1 MQKMVWS
8 AMALVAAMAAGATPG
23 TAWSQA
29 ATTAPAPATSAAK
42 KEQIAKLLSLQ
53 APGIEQLATQ
63 IAQQPAIQLMQQ
75 AGAVVQRLP
84 EDKREALGRD
94 IDADIKKYVDSAVP
108 VVRSRATELA
118 PLTVGVLL
126 EERFSEQELRE
137 IVATLES
144 PTWRKFQGAAND
156 MQRAIVERLV
166 ADTRPLVD
174 PKVQALQKSI
184 GDRLRAA
191 APAPAPAAAPAPAPA
206 RTPARPPAPA
216 PKP

>member
-8 AMALVAAMAAGATPG
+8 AMALAAVMAAGVTPG

-29 ATTAPAPATSAAK
+29 ATTAPATSAAK
-42 KEQIAKLLSLQ
+42 KEQITKLLSLQ

-75 AGAVVQRLP
+75 AGAVLQRLP

-108 VVRSRATELA
+108 VVRNRASELA
-118 PLTVGVLL
+118 PLTVGALL

-206 RTPARPPAPA
+206 PARAPA
-216 PKP
+216 KKP

>member
-8 AMALVAAMAAGATPG
+8 AMALAAVMAAGATPG

-29 ATTAPAPATSAAK
+29 ATTAPATSAAK
-42 KEQIAKLLSLQ
+42 KEQITKLLSLQ

-75 AGAVVQRLP
+75 AGAVLQRVP

-108 VVRSRATELA
+108 VVRNRASELA
-118 PLTVGVLL
+118 PLTVGALL

-206 RTPARPPAPA
+206 RAPARPPAPA

>member
-8 AMALVAAMAAGATPG
+8 AMALAAVMAAGATPG

-29 ATTAPAPATSAAK
+29 ATTAPATSAAK
-42 KEQIAKLLSLQ
+42 KEQITKLLSLQ

-75 AGAVVQRLP
+75 AGAVLQRLP

-108 VVRSRATELA
+108 VVRTRATELA
-118 PLTVGVLL
+118 PLAVGALL

-166 ADTRPLVD
+166 ADTRPVVD

-206 RTPARPPAPA
+206 RAPARPPAPA

>member
-8 AMALVAAMAAGATPG
+8 AMALAAVMAAGVTPG

-29 ATTAPAPATSAAK
+29 ATTAPATSAAK
-42 KEQIAKLLSLQ
+42 KEQITKLLSLQ

-75 AGAVVQRLP
+75 AGAVLQRVP

-108 VVRSRATELA
+108 VVRNRASELA
-118 PLTVGVLL
+118 PLTVGALL

-206 RTPARPPAPA
+206 PARAPARPPAPA

>member
-1 MQKMVWS
+1 
-8 AMALVAAMAAGATPG
+8 MALAAVMAAGVTPG

-29 ATTAPAPATSAAK
+29 ATTAPATSAAK
-42 KEQIAKLLSLQ
+42 KEQITKLLSLQ

-75 AGAVVQRLP
+75 AGAVLQRVP

-108 VVRSRATELA
+108 VVRNRASELA
-118 PLTVGVLL
+118 PLTVGALL

-206 RTPARPPAPA
+206 PARAPA
-216 PKP
+216 KKP

>member
-8 AMALVAAMAAGATPG
+8 AMALAAVMAAGATPG

-29 ATTAPAPATSAAK
+29 ATAAPAPATSAGK

-94 IDADIKKYVDSAVP
+94 IDADIKKYLDSAVP

-118 PLTVGVLL
+118 PLTVGALL
-126 EERFSEQELRE
+126 DERFSEQELRE

-166 ADTRPLVD
+166 ADTRPTVD
-174 PKVQALQKSI
+174 PKVQAMQKSI

-206 RTPARPPAPA
+206 RAPARPPAPA

>member
-8 AMALVAAMAAGATPG
+8 AMALAAVMAAGATPG

-29 ATTAPAPATSAAK
+29 ATAAPAPATSASK

-94 IDADIKKYVDSAVP
+94 IDADVKKYLDSAVP

-118 PLTVGVLL
+118 PLTVGALL
-126 EERFSEQELRE
+126 DERFSEQELRE

-166 ADTRPLVD
+166 ADTRPTVD
-174 PKVQALQKSI
+174 PKVQAMQKSI

-206 RTPARPPAPA
+206 RAPARPPAP
-216 PKP
+216 KP

>member
-8 AMALVAAMAAGATPG
+8 AMALAAVMAAGATPG

-29 ATTAPAPATSAAK
+29 ATTAPATSASK

-84 EDKREALGRD
+84 EDKREALARD
-94 IDADIKKYVDSAVP
+94 IDADVKKYVDSAVP

-118 PLTVGVLL
+118 PLTVGALL
-126 EERFSEQELRE
+126 DERFSEQELRE

-166 ADTRPLVD
+166 ADTRPTVD

-206 RTPARPPAPA
+206 PARAPARPPAPA

>member
-8 AMALVAAMAAGATPG
+8 AMALAAVMAAGATPG
-23 TAWSQA
+23 NAWSQA
-29 ATTAPAPATSAAK
+29 ATAAPATSAAK
-42 KEQIAKLLSLQ
+42 KEQITKLLSLQ

-75 AGAVVQRLP
+75 AGAVLQRLP

-108 VVRSRATELA
+108 VVRTRATELA
-118 PLTVGVLL
+118 PLTVGALL

-166 ADTRPLVD
+166 ADTRPAVD

-191 APAPAPAAAPAPAPA
+191 APAPASGAAPAPAPA
-206 RTPARPPAPA
+206 RAPARPPAPA

>member
-8 AMALVAAMAAGATPG
+8 AMALAAVMAAGATPG

-29 ATTAPAPATSAAK
+29 ATTAPATSASK

-94 IDADIKKYVDSAVP
+94 IDADVKKYLDSAVP

-118 PLTVGVLL
+118 PLTVGALL
-126 EERFSEQELRE
+126 DERFSEQELRE

-166 ADTRPLVD
+166 ADTRPTVD
-174 PKVQALQKSI
+174 PKVQVLQKSI

-206 RTPARPPAPA
+206 PARAPARPPAPA

>member
-8 AMALVAAMAAGATPG
+8 AMALAAVMAAGVTPG

-29 ATTAPAPATSAAK
+29 ATTAPATSAAK
-42 KEQIAKLLSLQ
+42 KEQITKLLSLQ

-75 AGAVVQRLP
+75 AGAVLQRVP

-108 VVRSRATELA
+108 VVRNRASELA
-118 PLTVGVLL
+118 PLTVGALL

-206 RTPARPPAPA
+206 PARAPA
-216 PKP
+216 KKP

>member
-8 AMALVAAMAAGATPG
+8 AMALAAVMAAGATPG

-29 ATTAPAPATSAAK
+29 ATTAPATSASK

-94 IDADIKKYVDSAVP
+94 IDADVKKYLDSAVP

-118 PLTVGVLL
+118 PLTVGALL

-166 ADTRPLVD
+166 ADTRPTVD

-206 RTPARPPAPA
+206 PARAPARPPAPA

>member
-8 AMALVAAMAAGATPG
+8 AMALAAVMAAGATPG

-29 ATTAPAPATSAAK
+29 ATTAPATSAAK

-108 VVRSRATELA
+108 VVRTRATELA
-118 PLTVGVLL
+118 PLTVGALL

-206 RTPARPPAPA
+206 RAPARPPAPA

>member
-1 MQKMVWS
+1 V
-8 AMALVAAMAAGATPG
+8 
-23 TAWSQA
+23 
-29 ATTAPAPATSAAK
+29 
-42 KEQIAKLLSLQ
+42 LQ
-53 APGIEQLATQ
+53 R
-63 IAQQPAIQLMQQ
+63 
-75 AGAVVQRLP
+75 VP

-108 VVRSRATELA
+108 VVRNRASELA
-118 PLTVGVLL
+118 PLTVGALL

-206 RTPARPPAPA
+206 PARAPA
-216 PKP
+216 KKP